1 MCLWDFFNVTAD
13 NAIQIKWSKLKL
25 SWRGLMMFV
34 WIISSQKKYLSQ
46 HWHIIS
52 VIKDNLGVNRSL
64 QGTLTTEPLSRGTT
78 ASNHDDHFK
87 IKYSKSNSS
96 SSTGFRFQAT
106 KPVLVS
112 LTWSWNKKK
121 SEIKSLGGDFF
132 FHLSSKDNSSF
143 LRLMSFDSNWN
154 N

>member
-1 MCLWDFFNVTAD
+1 MCLWDFFNITAD

-25 SWRGLMMFV
+25 SWRGLMMCV
-34 WIISSQKKYLSQ
+34 WIISSRKKYLSQ
-46 HWHIIS
+46 HLNIVS
-52 VIKDNLGVNRSL
+52 VIKDHLGVNRSL
-64 QGTLTTEPLSRGTT
+64 QGTLTTELLSRGTT

-132 FHLSSKDNSSF
+132 STSARKTTRVF
-143 LRLMSFDSNWN
+143 FD
-154 N
+154 